1 MRALSKKNWR
11 VHITGFV
18 TMLAAVFVLEACMP
32 ANYGNLR
39 TNPDTTR
46 LFKQG
51 EILPDH
57 TYYYYGWE
65 GAPDAI
71 VAIQNDYRLD
81 SDLWTKFD
89 PSAGK
94 LEHLTSKMT
103 VREMTRFNGAG
114 LYDPAGNRMGVWWSD
129 APGATLK
136 MAEEKVIAFIRPW
149 PLPAPQDDGKDW
161 PA

>member
-1 MRALSKKNWR
+1 MRIAGVL
-11 VHITGFV
+11 V
-18 TMLAAVFVLEACMP
+18 TLVAVFTLAACMST
-32 ANYGNLR
+32 NYGNLR
-39 TNPDTTR
+39 SNPDTTR
-46 LFKQG
+46 LFKKG

-71 VAIQNDYRLD
+71 VAIQNDYRLQ
-81 SDLWTKFD
+81 SGLWTRFD
-89 PSAGK
+89 PEAGK
-94 LEHLTSKMT
+94 LAQLISRMT

-136 MAEEKVIAFIRPW
+136 MADEKVIAFIRPW
-149 PLPAPQDDGKDW
+149 PLPAPQDNGKDW